1 MQGCNCGSSISASA
15 PRHTDNR
22 GFPSSSR
29 RTHAGGYYVQD
40 QPTSIKEKSSSWGN
54 IIPARLYR
62 QGYSYPRRDSSQ
74 EVGPESYKIPV
85 RSVKSVTTSWTRQ
98 KRITTMGDTET
109 SSTRWEWRSA
119 KWFIL
124 ATVAIALFIGSFY
137 HLTSIRKVFL
147 FN

>member
-1 MQGCNCGSSISASA
+1 
-15 PRHTDNR
+15 
-22 GFPSSSR
+22 
-29 RTHAGGYYVQD
+29 
-40 QPTSIKEKSSSWGN
+40 
-54 IIPARLYR
+54 
-62 QGYSYPRRDSSQ
+62 
-74 EVGPESYKIPV
+74 
-85 RSVKSVTTSWTRQ
+85 
-98 KRITTMGDTET
+98 MGDTET